1 MSTKDTRSMTKDA
14 KETRGRVSRRQPYVR
29 PTLREFGP
37 VGTLTQ
43 GGTGMNDEGMMAT
56 NLMRQMV

>member
-1 MSTKDTRSMTKDA
+1 MKKDA
-14 KETRGRVSRRQPYVR
+14 QEHRGRVSRRQPYVR

-43 GGTGMNDEGMMAT
+43 GGSIMQNETGGMNAMMT
-56 NLMRQMV
+56 RV